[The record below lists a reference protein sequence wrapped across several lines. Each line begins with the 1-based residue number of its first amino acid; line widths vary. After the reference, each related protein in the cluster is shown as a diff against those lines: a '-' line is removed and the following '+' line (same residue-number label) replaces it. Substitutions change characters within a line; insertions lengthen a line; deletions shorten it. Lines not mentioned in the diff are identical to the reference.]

1 MTNFGPKGKA
11 RVNGGIYTKCATSEG
26 QMVERCTWCGNDP
39 LYCAYHDEEWGI
51 PEWDGRALWEKLI
64 LDGFQA
70 GLSWITILKKR
81 DNFRAAFE
89 GFDPERIARWGEP
102 EVRALSNPGIIRH
115 RGKIEATVKNARAYL
130 DIQQK
135 ADFATLLWDH
145 VGGTPLQNRPA
156 SGADIPVDSPHSIAM
171 SKMLKKAGF
180 SFVGPTIV
188 YAFMQA
194 CGLVNDHLV
203 TCDSHDR
210 VAALAHGPR
219 P

>member
-1 MTNFGPKGKA
+1 MD
-11 RVNGGIYTKCATSEG
+11 
-26 QMVERCTWCGNDP
+26 QRCPWCGTDP
-39 LYCAYHDEEWGI
+39 LYCAYHDDEWGV
-51 PEWDGRALWEKLI
+51 PEWDGRALWEKLV

-81 DNFRAAFE
+81 DNFRTAFE
-89 GFDPERIARWGEP
+89 GFNPDAIARWGEP
-102 EVRALSNPGIIRH
+102 EILRALADPGIIRH
-115 RGKIEATVKNARAYL
+115 RGKIEATVKNARAFL
-130 DIQQK
+130 AIQEH

-145 VGGTPLQNRPA
+145 VGGSPRQNRPA
-156 SGADIPVDSPHSIAM
+156 TGRDIPVETPESQAM

-203 TCDSHDR
+203 ACDAQPR
-210 VAALAHGPR
+210 VAALASPPMRG
-219 P
+219 